1 MRKSTLSF
9 VTAVSMA
16 LLLPQQFASA
26 STTSEVPD
34 QPLAAGEIQE
44 IGPGLYLSASDT
56 YQVYENDVDGGLM
69 ARSHTIAG
77 QPQGL
82 AQAQDA
88 PAARS
93 DLGVFGPGWEAEF
106 VGGQLNRSLTQ
117 GAGSITTKDLDTG
130 EATRYELTSSFDRPD
145 GGSVNGYTAADGST
159 VVETV
164 LWDDLA
170 GEMKATVVETPNL
183 DLTTTAADDDSFTD
197 AQGNALPASD
207 LKPSYTWTRLPVS
220 GDAWRVTS
228 LGSKAFGS
236 TTIAY
241 DGVGRVSTVS
251 ETATATDPAQTV
263 RVTYAGT
270 STAAGD
276 TLGDV
281 AGQVKDIT
289 VTTGATVQTLARYR
303 YDASGLL
310 KQVTNP
316 SEGIDLAAY
325 TYDGGDRL
333 ASMTSDDGT
342 RWELS
347 FTGDAAAPQAL
358 ETTGSPVPGA
368 EVDGD
373 LGGEGLT
380 PPAEEP
386 IGSDPVG
393 ASSYPAQC
401 WAANHWMR
409 YTKSGCTTKVA
420 HYGWRWPEWKTTP
433 SGRKVRGIYKDHC
446 TKSSDKPDGWD
457 FRPACDMHDYGYG
470 VIGNAYTGH
479 THYLNRSKKG
489 AVDTVF
495 YNTLKDDVCSAYWRK
510 TACRNTAWIYYQA
523 VKSQGNPRN
532 GADAT

>member
-1 MRKSTLSF
+1 VRKAALSL
-9 VTAVSMA
+9 VTVASIA

-34 QPLAAGEIQE
+34 APLAAGEVQE

-69 ARSHTIAG
+69 ARSHTVAG

-82 AQAQDA
+82 ALAQDA
-88 PAARS
+88 PTGRS

-117 GAGSITTKDLDTG
+117 DAGSITTKDLDTG
-130 EATRYELTSSFDRPD
+130 EATRYELTNSFDRPD
-145 GGSVNGYTAADGST
+145 GGTVNDYAAADGST
-159 VVETV
+159 LVETV
-164 LWDDLA
+164 VWDDLA

-183 DLTTTAADDDSFTD
+183 DLTTTATDDDTFTD
-197 AQGNALPASD
+197 EQGNAVPASD

-228 LGSKAFGS
+228 LGSKAFGD
-236 TTIAY
+236 TTVSY

-251 ETATATDPAQTV
+251 ETATATDPAKTV
-263 RVTYAGT
+263 RVTYAGI

-289 VTTGATVQTLARYR
+289 VTTGATVQTLARYH

-316 SEGIDLAAY
+316 AEGIDLAGY

-358 ETTGSPVPGA
+358 ETTGSPEPGA
-368 EVDGD
+368 EVDGED
-373 LGGEGLT
+373 VI

-386 IGSDPVG
+386 VG
-393 ASSYPAQC
+393 ASAYPPKC
-401 WAANHWMR
+401 SAANHWMR

-446 TKSSDKPDGWD
+446 TKSSDKPDGFD
-457 FRPACDMHDYGYG
+457 FRAACDMHDYGYG
-470 VIGNAYTGH
+470 VIGNSYTSH
-479 THYLNRSKKG
+479 SHYLDTSKKS

-495 YNTLKDDVCSAYWRK
+495 YNTLKDDVCSDYRHK
-510 TACRNTAWIYYQA
+510 SICRGYAWTYYQA
-523 VKSQGNPRN
+523 VKSQGDPKN